1 MKQLEAVRYITICAL
16 TAIVAMLTAP
26 AVAQV
31 RSVPVSVENDATAP
45 IPVKVLPVYP
55 RRPFAVTQQTI
66 WNSFSIPGSVEL
78 NIAAPND
85 GTLVIE
91 SVSLVVGL
99 VGSNQLLRG
108 VMTTVTGGT
117 SVLHFWPMHTDVG
130 QLPVGGDALYEEQ
143 LSLRAYADAGSTLK
157 FRLDSN
163 GDNGGDIVVVTVS
176 GYVVPPGS
184 PSLAP

>member
-1 MKQLEAVRYITICAL
+1 MKQPEAMRYMTFCAL
-16 TAIVAMLTAP
+16 TAIIAMLTAP
-26 AVAQV
+26 AFAQV
-31 RSVPVSVENDATAP
+31 RSTPVSVVNDASAP
-45 IPVKVLPVYP
+45 IPVKLLPVYP
-55 RRPFAVTQQTI
+55 RRPFAVTQQTT
-66 WNSFSIPGSVEL
+66 WDSFHISGAVEI
-78 NIAAPND
+78 NISAPND

-117 SVLHFWPMHTDVG
+117 SALHFWPMRTNVG
-130 QLPVGGDALYEEQ
+130 RLPVGSGALYEEQ
-143 LSLRAYADAGSTLK
+143 LSLRAYADAGSTLT

-163 GDNGGDIVVVTVS
+163 GDNGPDIVVFTVS